1 MRKHIKIA
9 AVVGTAVLGI
19 LCVLYGCITFE
30 ITLQTTGAGTL
41 TAEKQRVH
49 LCESVKIRI
58 LPSDTPPTL
67 LKSISVNGE
76 VCTDEVHLQA
86 LQIRLVHQD
95 IVVTAEFE
103 SAAGQVV
110 PANAPIFVCA

>member
-58 LPSDTPPTL
+58 LPSDTPPTV

-76 VCTDEVHLQA
+76 VCLQA

-95 IVVTAEFE
+95 TVVTVEFE